1 MAEIPIM
8 KDIML
13 EAPTV
18 GARLFRNNNGTLQDR
33 FGNYVTYGMGKGTS
47 DLIGL
52 VPIVVTQEMVGKTVG
67 IFLAVEAK
75 DPKGHTKKALL
86 KMQKDFLTAI
96 NFLGGIGF
104 IANSVDEF
112 LEKLNERRKT

>member
-1 MAEIPIM
+1 MSETPIM

-13 EAPTV
+13 EASKL
-18 GARLFRNNNGTLQDR
+18 GARLFRNNCGVLKNERGHYIHFGLGT
-33 FGNYVTYGMGKGTS
+33 GTS

-52 VPIVVTQEMVGKTVG
+52 VPVVVTQSMVGKTVG
-67 IFLAVEAK
+67 VFLAVEAK
-75 DPKGHTKKALL
+75 DPKGHTEKARL